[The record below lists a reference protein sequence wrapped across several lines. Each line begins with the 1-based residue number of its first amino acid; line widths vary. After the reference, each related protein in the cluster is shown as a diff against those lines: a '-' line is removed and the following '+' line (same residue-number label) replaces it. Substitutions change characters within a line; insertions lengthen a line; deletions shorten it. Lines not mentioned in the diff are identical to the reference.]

1 MYGCE
6 RWIIKKAEH
15 WRTDAFELWYW
26 RRLLRVFS
34 RSKGTL
40 DCKELKPVNPKGNQL
55 WIFIRRTDAEAEAPI
70 LGPPVSKSQ
79 LIGKDP
85 DAVKDWRQKEKEMT
99 EDEMVVWPYRLN
111 GHEFEQTLGDS
122 KSQGN
127 LACCSQWDCRVGH
140 DLATEH
146 QHNWITFFYF
156 CLLTRHDWCIN
167 YS

>member
-1 MYGCE
+1 MWELDCEE
-6 RWIIKKAEH
+6 RWAPKNWCFWTVVLAKTLESAWDSKDIQPVHPKGDQSWVFIG
-15 WRTDAFELWYW
+15 RTD
-26 RRLLRVFS
+26 V
-34 RSKGTL
+34 
-40 DCKELKPVNPKGNQL
+40 
-55 WIFIRRTDAEAEAPI
+55 EAEAPI
-70 LGPPVSKSQ
+70 LCPLDAKRQ

-85 DAVKDWRQKEKEMT
+85 DAGEDWRQEEKGMT
-99 EDEMVVWPYRLN
+99 EDEMVGWHLWHN
-111 GHEFEQTLGDS
+111 GYEFEQTLGDS